1 MLLYVLICLSL
12 SLAGVAGLQ
21 MLYMYYMEALH
32 RQRRKLLADLEHE
45 NRKLRRGLR
54 EIEKVAGEQ
63 KSRLVKA
70 GIDLDDESWAE
81 VIEEI

>member
-21 MLYMYYMEALH
+21 MLYMYYMEAGD
-32 RQRRKLLADLEHE
+32 RQRKKRLTELECE
-45 NRKLRRGLR
+45 TRKLRHDLLDA
-54 EIEKVAGEQ
+54 KKAVSEQ
-63 KSRLVKA
+63 KARLVRA
-70 GIDLDDESWAE
+70 GIEIDDESWAE